1 MCSAFSCEEN
11 IVKAYES
18 GMDDVIFKP
27 VRRLNL

>member
-1 MCSAFSCEEN
+1 MCSAFSSEEN
-11 IVKAYES
+11 IVLAYES

>member
-1 MCSAFSCEEN
+1 MCSAYSSEEN

-27 VRRLNL
+27 VRKLNL

>member
-1 MCSAFSCEEN
+1 MCSAFSSEEN

>member
-1 MCSAFSCEEN
+1 MCSAFSSEEN

-18 GMDDVIFKP
+18 GMDAVIFKP